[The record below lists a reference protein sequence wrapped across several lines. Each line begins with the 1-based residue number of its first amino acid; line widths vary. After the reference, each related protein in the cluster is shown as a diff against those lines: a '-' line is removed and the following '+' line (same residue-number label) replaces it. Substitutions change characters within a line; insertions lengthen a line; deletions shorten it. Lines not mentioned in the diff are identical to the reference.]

1 MQLIDTHTHIYD
13 SAFAADL
20 AAVVKSHNIFSFS
33 SKSSYTP

>member
-20 AAVVKSHNIFSFS
+20 AAVVERAVGAGCRDRTRVI
-33 SKSSYTP
+33 